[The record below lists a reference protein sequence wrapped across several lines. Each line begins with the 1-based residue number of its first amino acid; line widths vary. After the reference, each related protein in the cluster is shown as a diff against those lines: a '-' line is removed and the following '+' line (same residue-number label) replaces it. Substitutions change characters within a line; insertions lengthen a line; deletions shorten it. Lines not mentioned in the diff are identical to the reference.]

1 MFRVPRRL
9 AHALLGAVLLSGCA
23 AGPAGLG
30 APMHRSI
37 KDDPEPSQV
46 APAPKSMPE
55 QPQTKVAVLK
65 PAPPPPRPKTP
76 KQDRTA
82 EPTYAS
88 GSACMVRLKTMIEN
102 PNRDWVG
109 QPQAPVEYANGT
121 RLFAYRALRGQLTCP
136 QLASALG
143 EIGAAAKAFAAP
155 VAGVSAQ
162 QAERVLALNAEMERS
177 AGGVW
182 REVYEGIHSRVAAR

>member
-1 MFRVPRRL
+1 MLRVPRRL
-9 AHALLGAVLLSGCA
+9 AHALLGAFFLSGCA

-37 KDDPEPSQV
+37 KDDPEPSQ
-46 APAPKSMPE
+46 AAAPKSMPA
-55 QPQTKVAVLK
+55 QTQAKVAVLK
-65 PAPPPPRPKTP
+65 PAPTPPRPTPP
-76 KQDRTA
+76 KQDRVA
-82 EPTYAS
+82 EPTCAS

-109 QPQAPVEYANGT
+109 QPQSPFEYANGT

-143 EIGAAAKAFAAP
+143 EVVAVAKTFGAP
-155 VAGVSAQ
+155 VAGVSAHQ
-162 QAERVLALNAEMERS
+162 VKRVLSLNAEVQGELR
-177 AGGVW
+177 AEFGGRCMKGSTV
-182 REVYEGIHSRVAAR
+182 E

>member
-1 MFRVPRRL
+1 MLRVPGRL
-9 AHALLGAVLLSGCA
+9 AHALLGASLLTGCA
-23 AGPAGLG
+23 SGPAGLG

-46 APAPKSMPE
+46 AAPKSMLE

-76 KQDRTA
+76 KQDRAAETA
-82 EPTYAS
+82 CAS

-162 QAERVLALNAEMERS
+162 QAERVLALNAEMERELR
-177 AGGVW
+177 AEFGGRCMKGSTV
-182 REVYEGIHSRVAAR
+182 E